1 MRKEEEKERSNRRK
15 WEPGFWSKYF
25 PGSEAYNG
33 AILLLCKGGSP
44 AAALRHE
51 GAQLKPGCLPWSAHG
66 GHWNNATS
74 GAFMKPTQAHRLQ
87 WNCSSNFCSNTGRTL
102 LSDIGSG
109 GPVWNWR
116 VGLHGPHGS
125 HPTQDIRWAARVQ
138 ILAHK
143 GLQLGRTPAYLPVL
157 LNQGTFSLQ
166 GLCVLVLAILVSSS
180 KIISSGEN
188 TILFIP
194 AVFLVTVTISWQCV
208 YILGQNQIT
217 CWKLLFPLQFFQH
230 YSRVSNIKTII
241 WKRHN
246 RSYIKLC
253 ADLPSNRMP

>member
-1 MRKEEEKERSNRRK
+1 MICSWRPLEQRNI
-15 WEPGFWSKYF
+15 WGLH
-25 PGSEAYNG
+25 EAYTSPQV
-33 AILLLCKGGSP
+33 AVELLLQFLFQHWQNT
-44 AAALRHE
+44 AVRHRFGWPRVE
-51 GAQLKPGCLPWSAHG
+51 LG
-66 GHWNNATS
+66 
-74 GAFMKPTQAHRLQ
+74 
-87 WNCSSNFCSNTGRTL
+87 
-102 LSDIGSG
+102 
-109 GPVWNWR
+109 

-253 ADLPSNRMP
+253 ADLPSNCMP